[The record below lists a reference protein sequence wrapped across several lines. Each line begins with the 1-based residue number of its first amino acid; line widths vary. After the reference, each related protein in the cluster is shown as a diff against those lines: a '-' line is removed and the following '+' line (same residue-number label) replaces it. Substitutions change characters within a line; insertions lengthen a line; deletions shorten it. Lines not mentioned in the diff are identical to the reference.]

1 MGEGLDGAAAAF
13 HTEINPNASPPRD
26 QGGRFAARPE
36 TMFEPRPIEGDPLTG
51 DLRDGGGDARLLE
64 RERSIADGWT
74 DERADREAQSRSRQK
89 ASETEREGGERS
101 LQRADGAQRRHASA
115 DDRHPGAEA
124 EPERIGEQEPG
135 DQDAEGPDGRR
146 AAEGDDGSAEGT
158 SEQDAEGSVWQV
170 SLDGKPVEKLEV
182 TVDGKPV
189 EVTLQEA
196 LQGFIDG
203 ETFNRR
209 AAQVGEAAK
218 VIESE
223 YTKATQFRDAYIQ
236 NLQAH
241 EEEYAALLP
250 QEPNWDQL
258 YAQDPRHAREVQKN
272 YQAAQNV
279 LMSIRQRRF
288 QEMQARDQENARRLQ
303 EYANNGWEQFKR
315 YTRIADQSTLNN
327 EVSAMRKVALEHYGF
342 GEHEVATT
350 YDPRMLAVL
359 HDASKYRRM
368 MANKPRPVMPD
379 KGRTLAP
386 GAAKP
391 IGSAARRGI
400 DDAQRRL
407 AKTGKLDD
415 ATAVFMRLIT

>member
-1 MGEGLDGAAAAF
+1 MAEGLDQAAQAF
-13 HTEINPNASPPRD
+13 HTEINPQAQRPRD
-26 QGGRFAARPE
+26 DGGRFAARPE
-36 TMFEPRPIEGDPLTG
+36 PMFEPRPVEGDPLTG
-51 DLRDGGGDARLLE
+51 DTRDGGEDERLAAAE
-64 RERSIADGWT
+64 RRVADGRAEEG
-74 DERADREAQSRSRQK
+74 DEQ
-89 ASETEREGGERS
+89 S
-101 LQRADGAQRRHASA
+101 LQNRARPRNAPRNERHE
-115 DDRHPGAEA
+115 PTEQ
-124 EPERIGEQEPG
+124 EPERVGQQEPG
-135 DQDAEGPDGRR
+135 DQDAQGPDGQR
-146 AAEGDDGSAEGT
+146 AAEGDGGDAEGAP
-158 SEQDAEGSVWQV
+158 EQDADGPLWQV
-170 SLDGKPVEKLEV
+170 SLDGKPVEKIEV

-196 LQGFIDG
+196 LQGYIDG

-209 AAQVGEAAK
+209 AQQVGEAAK

-223 YTKATQFRDAYIQ
+223 YQRATQFRDAYIQ
-236 NLQAH
+236 NLQHH

-250 QEPNWDQL
+250 REPDWDAL
-258 YAQDPRHAREVQKN
+258 YAQNPLNARQVQKN

-279 LMSIRQRRF
+279 LLSIRQRRV
-288 QEMQARDQENARRLQ
+288 QEMQARDQENSRRLA
-303 EYANNGWEQFKR
+303 EYANNGWEQFRR
-315 YTRIADQSTLNN
+315 YTRITDQSTLNN

-368 MANKPRPVMPD
+368 MANRPRPVMPD
-379 KGRTLAP
+379 RGRTLAP